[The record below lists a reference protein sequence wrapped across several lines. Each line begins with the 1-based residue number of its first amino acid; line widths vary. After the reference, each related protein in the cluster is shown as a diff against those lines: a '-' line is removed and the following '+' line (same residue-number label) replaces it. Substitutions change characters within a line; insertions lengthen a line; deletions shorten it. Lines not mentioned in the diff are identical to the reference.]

1 MVMIEV
7 DISRE
12 EVEEAIIAFA
22 AARGNINLAAER
34 LHIPPT
40 RLRQLIAEDPDLLTR
55 HLKTQ
60 AIISTYEVM
69 AQAHDSMKV
78 ALTTMEPYEVSKT
91 YTSLLNNVTEL
102 VRRPPADTSPNQNT
116 ITQNFLNVLPV
127 EARAEVQE
135 AMRVLQLNP
144 EAADGQ
150 TDSN

>member
-1 MVMIEV
+1 MVAL
-7 DISRE
+7 DTRPTAE
-12 EVEEAIIAFA
+12 EIEEAIISFA
-22 AARGNINLAAER
+22 AARGNVLLAAER

-40 RLRQLIAEDPDLLTR
+40 RLRQLIAEDPDLLSK

-102 VRRPPADTSPNQNT
+102 VRRPPQDAPSPMQLQ
-116 ITQNFLNVLPV
+116 QNFLNVLPM

-135 AMRVLQLNP
+135 AMRVLQLDDN
-144 EAADGQ
+144 ANG
-150 TDSN
+150 